1 MNSRRLLS
9 IWPRCARADRVLAS
23 IVLAALVVRAAWLLR
38 SGSDWA
44 VATDSIGYLA
54 LAHGIRDGCGFAAMA
69 NGCGA
74 PEVLRTP
81 GYPLFLVP
89 FLNHYR
95 LAIFVQAVFGAAV
108 CGVVAAFTKRQY
120 GAVAAIIAAAIVAF
134 DPPTITVTKELLTE
148 PLFQLVLA
156 GAVFGSLCNHA
167 LAAGLLYGAAALV
180 RPVAEPLLILA
191 PVSFLLSRR
200 WIRAAGVLCLALVI
214 IGAWAARNYRVAGVF
229 ALTIEG
235 PMNLYSYT
243 VPAVVSLVTGVP
255 LIEAQRA
262 AAHAVESAAFGDHAD
277 LIAKAHQ
284 LSPHDEISW
293 AVETSPQV
301 AHLMLSRSIDVIAS
315 HPIATAEV
323 TAIGFLRL
331 AFEPHEPAVGLAKMV
346 NGGGPAFQVV
356 KIGSM
361 ALEAAL
367 LCFIWIGVARAM
379 WIYRSDDQLWIL
391 LGIALLLLLAASPY
405 LDVFDPRY
413 RVPAI
418 PFLAT
423 IAGVGWANLASLVR
437 PGICADPATIAPGI
451 SEPRAARN

>member
-1 MNSRRLLS
+1 MPAHSERHNFIL
-9 IWPRCARADRVLAS
+9 PRFARADCIIAS
-23 IVLAALVVRAAWLLR
+23 IVLAALAIRAAWLLR
-38 SGSDWA
+38 SGSEWA

-54 LAHGIRDGCGFAAMA
+54 LAHGIREGCGFAAMA
-69 NGCGA
+69 IGCGA

-108 CGVVAAFTKRQY
+108 CGVVAAFTKRRY
-120 GAVAAIIAAAIVAF
+120 GAAAAIVAAAIVAF

-148 PLFQLVLA
+148 PLFQLLLA
-156 GAVFGSLCNHA
+156 GAVFGSLCNRA

-191 PVSFLLSRR
+191 PVPFLLSRR
-200 WIRAAGVLCLALVI
+200 WIRATGALCLPLVML
-214 IGAWAARNYRVAGVF
+214 GAWAARNYRVAGVF

-243 VPAVVSLVTGVP
+243 VPAVVSLATGVP

-262 AAHAVESAAFGDHAD
+262 AAHAVESAGFGDRGD
-277 LIAKAHQ
+277 LIARARE

-293 AVETSPQV
+293 AVEKSPAV
-301 AHLMLSRSIDVIAS
+301 VKLMLSRSIHVIAS

-331 AFEPHEPAVGLAKMV
+331 AFEPHAPAVGLAKMV
-346 NGGGPAFQVV
+346 NGGGPAFRLV

-361 ALEAAL
+361 VLEATL
-367 LCFIWIGVARAM
+367 LCFVWIGVARAM
-379 WIYRSDDQLWIL
+379 FVYSRDDQLRIL
-391 LGIALLLLLAASPY
+391 LSVGLLLLLAASPY
-405 LDVFDPRY
+405 FDVFDPRY

-423 IAGVGWANLASLVR
+423 IAGVGWANLVKLGRKQDEIESN
-437 PGICADPATIAPGI
+437 G
-451 SEPRAARN
+451 